1 MRDVQRGAV
10 VVAGVVLQDD
20 HRAGA
25 ALLGAD
31 IRVEVGKVHVAPAVN
46 PVFLHAVSPFLSF
59 VSFDIPQSEKAGHVR
74 ISLAVVSVL
83 CVHIASP
90 CLLSFWFFGYV
101 CSLFV
106 LDAPRA
112 GRASDGG
119 VLHRSIGIEPP
130 RLPCGRAAN
139 YGSIIVPN
147 TCHRL
152 HQEQPGF
159 YRVSCIAR
167 SFLRSWRTH
176 ESGSGVL
183 AHSVG
188 KVPDAWIF
196 SFQGSLSRKALRKL
210 NLRIPCGEICPLTF
224 QWTFF
229 CPLSG
234 ITQNIFLLFCGSVRL
249 RHARFAWSCRA
260 PQHMRTGFS
269 PR

>member
-1 MRDVQRGAV
+1 MCAS
-10 VVAGVVLQDD
+10 
-20 HRAGA
+20 
-25 ALLGAD
+25 
-31 IRVEVGKVHVAPAVN
+31 RV
-46 PVFLHAVSPFLSF
+46 VSP
-59 VSFDIPQSEKAGHVR
+59 
-74 ISLAVVSVL
+74 
-83 CVHIASP
+83 
-90 CLLSFWFFGYV
+90 LSFWFFGYV
-101 CSLFV
+101 RSLFV

-112 GRASDGG
+112 GRASGGG

-130 RLPCGRAAN
+130 RLHCGRAAN

-147 TCHRL
+147 TCRRL
-152 HQEQPGF
+152 HREQPGF

-167 SFLRSWRTH
+167 SDEVVAHSRKRLR
-176 ESGSGVL
+176 GS

-188 KVPDAWIF
+188 NVPDAWIF

>member
-25 ALLGAD
+25 ALLGAYVG
-31 IRVEVGKVHVAPAVN
+31 VEVGKIHVAPAVN

-147 TCHRL
+147 TCRRL
-152 HQEQPGF
+152 RREQPGF

-167 SFLRSWRTH
+167 SCGYPSKSGTLMGEEEQRS
-176 ESGSGVL
+176 
-183 AHSVG
+183 
-188 KVPDAWIF
+188 D
-196 SFQGSLSRKALRKL
+196 
-210 NLRIPCGEICPLTF
+210 
-224 QWTFF
+224 
-229 CPLSG
+229 
-234 ITQNIFLLFCGSVRL
+234 
-249 RHARFAWSCRA
+249 
-260 PQHMRTGFS
+260 
-269 PR
+269 

>member
-1 MRDVQRGAV
+1 M
-10 VVAGVVLQDD
+10 
-20 HRAGA
+20 
-25 ALLGAD
+25 
-31 IRVEVGKVHVAPAVN
+31 
-46 PVFLHAVSPFLSF
+46 
-59 VSFDIPQSEKAGHVR
+59 
-74 ISLAVVSVL
+74 SL
-83 CVHIASP
+83 
-90 CLLSFWFFGYV
+90 WFFGYV
-101 CSLFV
+101 RSLFV

-112 GRASDGG
+112 GRASGGG

-147 TCHRL
+147 TCRRL
-152 HQEQPGF
+152 HREQPGF

-167 SFLRSWRTH
+167 PSEVVAHSRKRLR
-176 ESGSGVL
+176 GS

-188 KVPDAWIF
+188 NVPDAWIF

-260 PQHMRTGFS
+260 PQHMRIGFS

>member
-1 MRDVQRGAV
+1 M
-10 VVAGVVLQDD
+10 
-20 HRAGA
+20 
-25 ALLGAD
+25 
-31 IRVEVGKVHVAPAVN
+31 
-46 PVFLHAVSPFLSF
+46 
-59 VSFDIPQSEKAGHVR
+59 
-74 ISLAVVSVL
+74 
-83 CVHIASP
+83 
-90 CLLSFWFFGYV
+90 
-101 CSLFV
+101 
-106 LDAPRA
+106 
-112 GRASDGG
+112 
-119 VLHRSIGIEPP
+119 LHRSIGIEPP
-130 RLPCGRAAN
+130 RLHCGRAAN

-147 TCHRL
+147 TCRRL
-152 HQEQPGF
+152 RREQPGF

-167 SFLRSWRTH
+167 P
-176 ESGSGVL
+176 SGVVAHSRKRL
-183 AHSVG
+183 RGSAHSVG
-188 KVPDAWIF
+188 NVPDAWIF

>member
-25 ALLGAD
+25 ALLGAYVG
-31 IRVEVGKVHVAPAVN
+31 VEVGKIHVAPAVN

-130 RLPCGRAAN
+130 RLHCGRAAN
-139 YGSIIVPN
+139 YGSIIIPGF
-147 TCHRL
+147 CHRRL
-152 HQEQPGF
+152 RLQSGF
-159 YRVSCIAR
+159 CHMGLIAR
-167 SFLRSWRTH
+167 PC
-176 ESGSGVL
+176 GVL
-183 AHSVG
+183 A
-188 KVPDAWIF
+188 
-196 SFQGSLSRKALRKL
+196 
-210 NLRIPCGEICPLTF
+210 
-224 QWTFF
+224 
-229 CPLSG
+229 
-234 ITQNIFLLFCGSVRL
+234 RL
-249 RHARFAWSCRA
+249 
-260 PQHMRTGFS
+260 
-269 PR
+269 

>member
-1 MRDVQRGAV
+1 M
-10 VVAGVVLQDD
+10 
-20 HRAGA
+20 
-25 ALLGAD
+25 
-31 IRVEVGKVHVAPAVN
+31 
-46 PVFLHAVSPFLSF
+46 
-59 VSFDIPQSEKAGHVR
+59 
-74 ISLAVVSVL
+74 
-83 CVHIASP
+83 
-90 CLLSFWFFGYV
+90 
-101 CSLFV
+101 
-106 LDAPRA
+106 
-112 GRASDGG
+112 
-119 VLHRSIGIEPP
+119 LHRSIGIEPP
-130 RLPCGRAAN
+130 RLHCGRAAN

-152 HQEQPGF
+152 HREQPGF
-159 YRVSCIAR
+159 YRVSFIAR

-176 ESGSGVL
+176 ESGSGIL

-188 KVPDAWIF
+188 NVPDAWIF
-196 SFQGSLSRKALRKL
+196 SFQGSLSLAALRKL

-234 ITQNIFLLFCGSVRL
+234 ITQNIFLLFCGSARL

>member
-25 ALLGAD
+25 ALLGAYVG
-31 IRVEVGKVHVAPAVN
+31 VEVGKIHVAPAVN

-130 RLPCGRAAN
+130 RLPYGRAAS
-139 YGSIIVPN
+139 YGSIIIPV
-147 TCHRL
+147 
-152 HQEQPGF
+152 QD
-159 YRVSCIAR
+159 YRCA
-167 SFLRSWRTH
+167 
-176 ESGSGVL
+176 GCN
-183 AHSVG
+183 
-188 KVPDAWIF
+188 P
-196 SFQGSLSRKALRKL
+196 
-210 NLRIPCGEICPLTF
+210 TF
-224 QWTFF
+224 W
-229 CPLSG
+229 G
-234 ITQNIFLLFCGSVRL
+234 
-249 RHARFAWSCRA
+249 
-260 PQHMRTGFS
+260 
-269 PR
+269 